1 MIDVINLAKMFSDKK
16 VLESLNLTIDKGIT
30 QVIIG
35 RSGCGKSVLL
45 KHIIGIIK
53 PDSGQIIVDGRDITK
68 MAGKELSQLRLSFG
82 MLFQS
87 AALFDS
93 LTVAENVGFNLIEH
107 TDLDS
112 QTIAKKVKE
121 ALSLVGLY
129 NIEHLMPNE
138 LSGGMQKRV
147 GLARAICMRPKI
159 ILYDEPTTGVDPIMA
174 DAINDLI
181 KRLHDKLEVT
191 SVVVTHDMISAYKI
205 ASNIAMLY
213 DGKIIQRG
221 TPEQI
226 KNTENPIVRQFIT
239 GASRGPITD
248 AEFINSNTE
257 KEEAI

>member
-1 MIDVINLAKMFSDKK
+1 MIDVINLTKIFSDKQ
-16 VLESLNLTIDKGIT
+16 VLESLNLTIDKGVT

-82 MLFQS
+82 MLFQG

-107 TDLDS
+107 TDIDS
-112 QTIAKKVKE
+112 QTIAKRVKE

-129 NIEHLMPNE
+129 GIEHLMPSE

-213 DGKIIQRG
+213 NGNIIQKG
-221 TPEQI
+221 TPDQI
-226 KNTENPIVRQFIT
+226 KNTDNPIVRQFVT

-248 AEFINSNTE
+248 AEFINANTE
-257 KEEAI
+257 K